1 MPANPDTCFV
11 IAISGPSGAGKTTAI
26 RNLVARLGDAIGL
39 YLDDYEAS
47 SIYPEMA
54 QWLEDGADPNQ
65 FQTPQLSADLRT
77 LGAGTAITLP
87 HNGLVVQP
95 ARVIV
100 LEEPF
105 GRERAEI
112 ADLIDFV
119 VCIDLP
125 LEIALARK
133 LLRMRASFLAE
144 QTPDAFTQH
153 LHFFLPWYIEF
164 GRDLYRT
171 VQQRVLRN
179 CDLIADGML
188 PPDALA
194 HAIEAAIR
202 DRLPQDTTAAAT

>member
-1 MPANPDTCFV
+1 MSANHDTCFV
-11 IAISGPSGAGKTTAI
+11 IAISGPSGAGKSTAI
-26 RNLVARLGDAIGL
+26 RNLVACLGDAMAL

-47 SIYPEMA
+47 STYPDIE
-54 QWLEDGADPNQ
+54 QWLADGADPNQ
-65 FQTPQLSADLRT
+65 FQTPQLSADLRALT
-77 LGAGTAITLP
+77 AGVAITLP

-105 GRERAEI
+105 GRERAEV
-112 ADLIDFV
+112 ADMIDFV

-133 LLRMRASFLAE
+133 LLRMLGFFLTE
-144 QTPDAFTQH
+144 QTPDAFAKH
-153 LHFFLPWYIEF
+153 LQFFLPWYIES
-164 GRDLYRT
+164 GRELYRA
-171 VQQRVLRN
+171 VQQRVLQN

-202 DRLPQDTTAAAT
+202 DKLPQATTASVT

>member
-1 MPANPDTCFV
+1 MPANSNSCFV
-11 IAISGPSGAGKTTAI
+11 IAVSGPSGAGKSTTI
-26 RNLVARLGDAIGL
+26 RNLVARIGDAIAL
-39 YLDDYEAS
+39 YFDDYEAS
-47 SIYPEMA
+47 STYPDMA
-54 QWLEDGADPNQ
+54 QWLANGADPNQ
-65 FQTPQLSADLRT
+65 FQAPQLSADLRV
-77 LGAGTAITLP
+77 LRAGDAITLP
-87 HNGLVVQP
+87 HNGQVAQP

-133 LLRMRASFLAE
+133 LLRMLGFFLAE
-144 QTPDAFTQH
+144 QTPDAFAKH
-153 LHFFLPWYIEF
+153 LQFFLPWYIES
-164 GRDLYRT
+164 GRDLYRA

-194 HAIEAAIR
+194 DAIDQAIR
-202 DRLPQDTTAAAT
+202 DRLPLGTS